1 MSFQGGYP
9 WTHIYKNPLGP
20 DEEPEIVLLLRK
32 SQEFRFHS
40 ESPRSL
46 KKVKIQNKVLIQETE
61 KYIQE
66 LEEELEGGHHE
77 NEEELHNFVDTIY
90 PSDCECVSVVSDS
103 FLTKKPSK
111 LQKLKGIL
119 KPKKSV
125 DKSNIS
131 PDTHSVVSA
140 PAPHSKREEGVSKKI
155 KFMDKLR
162 GLADRHIRRR
172 NIKKVSLKRN
182 EQIVLGEDQKIIKL
196 KGSPKSKRNE
206 IPHFEKQDSEDVLEI
221 VELDES
227 PSRKK
232 KDYIDVEDLRKEI
245 NVIPVA
251 DEIIELPLEEQSI
264 PAIIES
270 KSSPTVPPKK
280 APRLQRNHV
289 YEDIEGNSLDDQI
302 TEIIELAH
310 VEALK
315 KSLACQDQSYQ
326 QDISIKRDI
335 PLDRMGSSED
345 SEADVHRH
353 SLAPIS
359 SIDSVSD
366 DERKATGTQLSPV
379 SEESDLLESND
390 DITSVIKR
398 EASPCPSEKKVTF
411 SHVED
416 EAEPHR
422 EDIVLPT
429 EIQEVN
435 NSRRWTKMT

>member
-1 MSFQGGYP
+1 M
-9 WTHIYKNPLGP
+9 
-20 DEEPEIVLLLRK
+20 
-32 SQEFRFHS
+32 
-40 ESPRSL
+40 
-46 KKVKIQNKVLIQETE
+46 VKETE

-66 LEEELEGGHHE
+66 LEEDEEPEDADRE
-77 NEEELHNFVDTIY
+77 NGEEDHSNYDPSY

-103 FLTKKPSK
+103 FLTAKKPSK

-119 KPKKSV
+119 KSKKST
-125 DKSNIS
+125 DKSNVS

-140 PAPHSKREEGVSKKI
+140 PAPHSKREEVVSKKT
-155 KFMDKLR
+155 KFMDKLK
-162 GLADRHIRRR
+162 GLANRHIKRR

-196 KGSPKSKRNE
+196 KGSPKAQRSE
-206 IPHFEKQDSEDVLEI
+206 IPHFEKQDSEDVIEI

-232 KDYIDVEDLRKEI
+232 KDYMDVEDLQREI
-245 NVIPVA
+245 NVIPLA
-251 DEIIELPLEEQSI
+251 DEIIQLPVAGEPSI
-264 PAIIES
+264 PTIVES
-270 KSSPTVPPKK
+270 KASPKVPPKK
-280 APRLQRNHV
+280 TPRLQRNHV

-315 KSLACQDQSYQ
+315 KSLAVQDQSYQ
-326 QDISIKRDI
+326 QDISAKRDI

-345 SEADVHRH
+345 SEADVNRH
-353 SLAPIS
+353 TLAPIS

-366 DERKATGTQLSPV
+366 DERKAPGTQLSPV
-379 SEESDLLESND
+379 SEESDLLESEQEVR
-390 DITSVIKR
+390 SVIKR

-411 SHVED
+411 SHIED
-416 EAEPHR
+416 EAEPHK
-422 EDIVLPT
+422 EDIELPS

-435 NSRRWTKMT
+435 NSSRWAKMT